1 MSSFGST
8 RDSAQWS
15 RWQMPHMLAA
25 TPAANDR
32 EADQVAAVISSE
44 QMEVLRQQAREEG
57 WAQGLEEGRQAARA
71 EQRQLAQRWLAL
83 VEQLARPLQDLDAVV
98 EDQLMNLAVELGS
111 QLARRE
117 LSVHPEQIVQIVR
130 EGLKALPA
138 GSHRIQIH
146 LNPEDARLVTSQL
159 EPDGEHPWRLVESH
173 GIARGGC
180 QITTDGARLD
190 ERMETRLERAMQSLL
205 GADAKGHGA

>member
-1 MSSFGST
+1 MSSFST
-8 RDSAQWS
+8 SRDSAQWS

-25 TPAANDR
+25 APAANDR
-32 EADQVAAVISSE
+32 EAEQVAAVISAE
-44 QMEVLRQQAREEG
+44 QLEALRQQAREEG

-83 VEQLARPLQDLDAVV
+83 VDQLAQPLQSLDASV
-98 EDQLMNLAVELGS
+98 EEELTRLAIALGS

-117 LSVHPEQIVQIVR
+117 LSLHPEQIVTIVR

-159 EPDGEHPWRLVESH
+159 EPDGEHPWRLVESQ
-173 GIARGGC
+173 GISRGGC
-180 QITTDGARLD
+180 QITSDGARLD
-190 ERMETRLERAMQSLL
+190 ERLETRLERLLQPLL
-205 GADAKGHGA
+205 GTDAKDRGA